1 MRRARDLDV
10 LRCFSTAKKTRE
22 YTILLFGFG
31 SELTRIVVIIE
42 VLRRAPEHRKYA
54 CFSTANKTRE
64 NTMNVCQ
71 LLLDFRFV
79 RVLDG
84 FWRP

>member
-1 MRRARDLDV
+1 MWFPWFVCRARVLDV

-64 NTMNVCQ
+64 TIMI
-71 LLLDFRFV
+71 LLRSLFYFI
-79 RVLDG
+79 LYM
-84 FWRP
+84 F